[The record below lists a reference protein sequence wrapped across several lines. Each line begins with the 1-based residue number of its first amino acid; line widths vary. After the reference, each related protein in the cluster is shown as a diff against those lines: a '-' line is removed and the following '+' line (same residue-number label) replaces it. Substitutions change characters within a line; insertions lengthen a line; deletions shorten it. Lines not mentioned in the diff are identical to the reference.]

1 MAIEVEQFSNRKHYV
16 VIDDVMTSRVSS
28 QLLTSRVSSQL
39 LTYVTYGH
47 IIFMT

>member
-16 VIDDVMTSRVSS
+16 VMDDVMTSRVSS
-28 QLLTSRVSSQL
+28 QLLT
-39 LTYVTYGH
+39 YVMYGH